1 MVARV
6 SVIVLNFNG
15 APFIDDLM
23 TSLNEQTFR
32 DFEVVFVDN
41 ASTDLSISK
50 LHYLLKSEC
59 FRHLKVQIIINRSN
73 LGYCAGNNIGL
84 AHASG
89 DYIVFLNND
98 VFVEPTW
105 LKELIEVLDSNPSV
119 GACQSLI
126 LFALKQEVH
135 SAGMMLDVYGWS
147 YGVPVKEY
155 VDIMEDGIFYPMGT
169 SVIVRRSILDSCGGF
184 DELVFSGDYDLG
196 WRIRLCGYK
205 IATSTR
211 SVCYHYGG
219 HATNAL
225 YTHPEQYYEACKER
239 IYVLLKN
246 YSIARIVLRIPVSI
260 AFMFFGTTAWSWRT
274 RKNYLN
280 SLSEA
285 MIWNLKNFQKLVA
298 ERKRVQR
305 ERKIPDKEI
314 ENAMSHYPLMI
325 LLYKIL
331 SSKKPRIH

>member
-1 MVARV
+1 M
-6 SVIVLNFNG
+6 I
-15 APFIDDLM
+15 
-23 TSLNEQTFR
+23 SLNEQTFR

-41 ASTDLSISK
+41 ASTDHSIRK

-105 LKELIEVLDSNPSV
+105 LKELVEVLDSDPSV
-119 GACQSLI
+119 GACQSLV
-126 LFALKQEVH
+126 LFALNQEVQ

-147 YGVPVKEY
+147 YGIPVKEY
-155 VDIMEDGIFYPMGT
+155 ANVMEGGIFYPMGT
-169 SVIVRRSILDSCGGF
+169 SVIVRRSILDACKGF

-196 WRIRLCGYK
+196 WRIRLYGYK

-211 SVCYHYGG
+211 SVCHHYGG
-219 HATNAL
+219 HATRAL
-225 YTHPEQYYEACKER
+225 YAHPEQYYEACKER

-246 YSIARIVLRIPVSI
+246 YSITRIALRIPVSTV
-260 AFMFFGTTAWSWRT
+260 FMFFGTTVWSWRT
-274 RKNYLN
+274 RKNYLT
-280 SLSEA
+280 SLSKA
-285 MIWNLKNFQKLVA
+285 IIWNLKNFQKLAA
-298 ERKRVQR
+298 ERKRIQR

-325 LLYKIL
+325 LLARLPPRRKITE
-331 SSKKPRIH
+331 RIR